1 MPDAENTIDR
11 NAERDTVSTPEGDN
25 EFPPD
30 QPVSPAENIVIPN
43 GSAPSPYNEDKPSEV
58 TETVDK
64 LSVGQIL
71 A

>member
-1 MPDAENTIDR
+1 MAQTNQSNRQDVIE
-11 NAERDTVSTPEGDN
+11 TPEGDN

-30 QPVSPAENIVIPN
+30 QPVSPAENIVVPN
-43 GSAPSPYNEDKPSEV
+43 GNAPSPYNEDKPSEV

>member
-1 MPDAENTIDR
+1 MAQTNLTNRQDVIE
-11 NAERDTVSTPEGDN
+11 TPEGDN
-25 EFPPD
+25 GFSPD
-30 QPVSPAENIVIPN
+30 QPVSPAENIVVPN
-43 GSAPSPYNEDKPSEV
+43 GNAPSPYNEDKPSEV

>member
-1 MPDAENTIDR
+1 MPDAENPIDR

-30 QPVSPAENIVIPN
+30 RPVSPAENIVVPN
-43 GSAPSPYNEDKPSEV
+43 GNAPSPYNEDKPSD
-58 TETVDK
+58 TKETVDK

>member
-1 MPDAENTIDR
+1 MTDVENT
-11 NAERDTVSTPEGDN
+11 ADTISTPEGDN

-30 QPVSPAENIVIPN
+30 QPASPAENVIIPHGN
-43 GSAPSPYNEDKPSEV
+43 APSPYNEDKPSDTKEA
-58 TETVDK
+58 VDK

>member
-11 NAERDTVSTPEGDN
+11 NDERDTVPTPEGDN

-30 QPVSPAENIVIPN
+30 QPVSPAENIVVPN
-43 GSAPSPYNEDKPSEV
+43 GNAPSPYNEDKPSD
-58 TETVDK
+58 TKETVDK